1 MTEHFRYPKSKQGQ
15 KTFQKIVE
23 TARKLFASQGY
34 QVTSINEIIT
44 KSNIAA
50 GTFYLYFKDKLA
62 VYRYLLD
69 VYRHNIRRTI
79 FEAIQEQSSRKE
91 KERLG
96 IKAFLKYTWSD
107 PLSYKII
114 WESMFIDY
122 DLFKQYYDTFSK
134 DYMRQLSAAGSEI
147 NSNIDTQTLSFM
159 LMGIANF
166 VGLQVLLRDTC
177 TDKDLDYLTEQIMMI
192 LTHGMFE

>member
-1 MTEHFRYPKSKQGQ
+1 MTEHFRFPKSKQGQ
-15 KTFQKIVE
+15 KTFLKIVE
-23 TARKLFASQGY
+23 TARKLFANQGY
-34 QVTSINEIIT
+34 QVTSINEIIA

-69 VYRHNIRRTI
+69 EYRHNIRKTI

-96 IKAFLKYTWSD
+96 IKAFLKYAWSD

-134 DYMRQLSAAGSEI
+134 DYMRQLTAAGTEI
-147 NSNIDTQTLSFM
+147 NKNIDTQTLSFM

-166 VGLQVLLRDTC
+166 VGLQVLFRETC
-177 TDKDLDYLTEQIMMI
+177 TDHDLDYLTDQIMMM
-192 LTHGMFE
+192 LTQGMFV

>member
-1 MTEHFRYPKSKQGQ
+1 MTEPFRYPKSKQGQ

-23 TARKLFASQGY
+23 TARKLFANQGY
-34 QVTSINEIIT
+34 QVTSINEIIA

-69 VYRHNIRRTI
+69 EYRHNIRKTI
-79 FEAIQEQSSRKE
+79 FEAIQEQSSHQE

-96 IKAFLKYTWSD
+96 IKAFLSYAWSD

-134 DYMRQLSAAGSEI
+134 DYMRQLNASGTEI
-147 NSNIDTQTLSFM
+147 NTLIDTQSLSFM

-166 VGLQVLLRDTC
+166 VGLQVLFKDSC
-177 TDKDLDYLTEQIMMI
+177 TEKDLDYLTEQIMIM
-192 LTHGMFE
+192 LTKGMFA